1 MQWAEP
7 AAEFRADVLGARG
20 LPSGASSQVKRMN
33 AGVLTETVPRFA
45 PKSQGQIVIHRLCFG
60 VWPVMYM
67 CWPGWQPRILVCRI
81 WLR

>member
-45 PKSQGQIVIHRLCFG
+45 PKSQGQIVIHR
-60 VWPVMYM
+60 
-67 CWPGWQPRILVCRI
+67 
-81 WLR
+81 